1 MRSLRRQHK
10 RTARASSSMLA
21 AFILCSAATSWAQ
34 SSTTSSATTTFDG
47 SYVGMPVAE
56 KQNRSPPCAKP
67 QTAVLDVIAGSARMR
82 SSLDRRKG
90 QVQPD
95 GSVTMNGE
103 LVIASQHIP
112 GLVEGH
118 FTADRFE
125 GVSSFPNVH
134 CVYRWSLQK
143 KP

>member
-1 MRSLRRQHK
+1 MRFQEQRQK
-10 RTARASSSMLA
+10 WVARVPSWVLA
-21 AFILCSAATSWAQ
+21 ALTLAHPAPSWAQ
-34 SSTTSSATTTFDG
+34 SATTGFDG
-47 SYVGMPVAE
+47 SYIGVPVAD
-56 KQNRSPPCAKP
+56 KQNRSPPCTKP
-67 QTAVLDVIAGSARMR
+67 QTAVLDVTDGSARMR

-95 GSVTMNGE
+95 GSLTMNGE

-134 CVYRWSLQK
+134 CVYRWSLLKQ
-143 KP
+143 P

>member
-1 MRSLRRQHK
+1 
-10 RTARASSSMLA
+10 MLA
-21 AFILCSAATSWAQ
+21 PAPMSWAEPA
-34 SSTTSSATTTFDG
+34 TTSFDG
-47 SYVGMPVAE
+47 SYVGVPVAD

-67 QTAVLDVIAGSARMR
+67 QTAVLDVIAGTARMR

-118 FTADRFE
+118 FTADRFD
-125 GVSSFPNVH
+125 GVSRFPNVH
-134 CVYRWSLQK
+134 CSYHWSLQK

>member
-34 SSTTSSATTTFDG
+34 SATTTFDG
-47 SYVGMPVAE
+47 SYIGMPVAE

-67 QTAVLDVIAGSARMR
+67 QTAVLDVIDGAARMR

-95 GSVTMNGE
+95 GSLTMNGE

-134 CVYRWSLQK
+134 CVYRWSLLK